1 MTETRINYSGFYD
14 SPLAFVASY
23 NDKQCLF
30 WRVFD
35 DALDKYPDEYEV
47 FVLPDLS
54 EREIGESWSTL
65 PEKAKA
71 YIGKINLNRINFDA
85 TSRRSIQADIFEKL
99 SGPDTVGSEG

>member
-1 MTETRINYSGFYD
+1 MTETRISYSGFYD
-14 SPLAFVASY
+14 APLAFVACH
-23 NDKQCLF
+23 NDKQYLF

-35 DALDKYPDEYEV
+35 DTLDEYPDEYEV

-71 YIGKINLNRINFDA
+71 YVGKLNLNQIIFDP
-85 TSRRSIQADIFEKL
+85 TRRRSIQTNILERL
-99 SGPDTVGSEG
+99 SDPSTLGSEA